1 MSWRRRLLRTR
12 LFRPE
17 VSPWAIILRF
27 AVGFVFLTEG
37 LNKFINPDERG
48 PGRFEGLGFPAPEL
62 VANAI
67 GVVEVL
73 AGSMLILG
81 FLTRFAA
88 IFLAGVALNA
98 IVLTK
103 LPVLLGAPIGPFT
116 GVDASFYGVWGFLYE
131 WRLDF
136 AMFMGSIYLVAA
148 GPDRRS
154 LDAYL
159 FGEEPVLTRLRS
171 AVRSGS

>member
-1 MSWRRRLLRTR
+1 MSWNERLLQTR

-17 VSPWAIILRF
+17 VSPWALILRF

-37 LNKFINPDERG
+37 LNKFVNPVERG
-48 PGRFEGLGFPAPEL
+48 PGRFADLGFPAPEL
-62 VANAI
+62 VASTI
-67 GVVEVL
+67 GIVEII

-88 IFLAGVALNA
+88 IFLLGVALNA
-98 IVLTK
+98 IALTK
-103 LPVLLGAPIGPFT
+103 LPILLGAPIGPFT

-136 AMFMGSIYLVAA
+136 VLFMSSLYLVAA
-148 GPDRRS
+148 GPDGRS

-159 FGEEPVLTRLRS
+159 FGEEPILTRTREVIRS
-171 AVRSGS
+171 